1 MSQQTP
7 FNSPV
12 STSLPGP
19 DNITRATLPNGITV
33 LARANFNS
41 PSIVISGYL
50 HAGSLF
56 EEDSKA
62 GLASFTAS
70 ALMRETV
77 PHDFQEIYDALES
90 AGASLGYN
98 GGTHT
103 TGFGGKALVEDLE
116 LLLDLLSETLRQ
128 PTFPQEQVERL
139 RAQLMT
145 GLAIR
150 AQDTRQMA
158 HLTFD
163 QIIYKGH
170 PYGRSEDGY
179 PETVETIS
187 RDDMA
192 GFHKS
197 YYGPRGL
204 VLAVVGAIEPDQA
217 VNMVTKIFGEWENP
231 QQPNP
236 PELPPVTPLTQSLTE
251 KVTIEGKIQ
260 SDIIL
265 GTPGPERRSPD
276 FLSAALGNNILGQFG
291 MMGRIGEVVREQ
303 AGLAYYAFSS
313 VSGGVGPGAWYVT
326 AGVNPANIDTAIELI
341 KKEITRFVNEPVT
354 AEELADSKT
363 NFIGRLPLSLE
374 TNNGV
379 VSALINLEKF
389 DLGLDYYERYAEL
402 VQAIT
407 AEEVLDTAQRYLD
420 PDRLGI
426 AVAGP

>member
-1 MSQQTP
+1 MSQQTR
-7 FNSPV
+7 FNSPI
-12 STSLPGP
+12 SSSLPGP
-19 DNITRATLPNGITV
+19 DDITRATLPNGITV

-41 PSIVISGYL
+41 PSVVISGYL
-50 HAGSLF
+50 HAGSLS

-70 ALMRETV
+70 ALMRGTV
-77 PHDFQEIYDALES
+77 PRDFQEIYDALES
-90 AGASLGYN
+90 AGASLGYH

-103 TGFGGKALVEDLE
+103 TGFGGNALAEDLV

-128 PTFPQEQVERL
+128 PTFPQDQVERL

-150 AQDTRQMA
+150 SQDTRQMA

-163 QIIYKGH
+163 QVIYKGH
-170 PYGRSEDGY
+170 PYARSDDGY

-187 RDDMA
+187 RDDLA
-192 GFHKS
+192 GFHNS
-197 YYGPRGL
+197 HYGPRGM
-204 VLAVVGAIEPDQA
+204 VVTVVGAIEPDQA
-217 VNMVTKIFGEWENP
+217 VTMVSEILGDWENP

-236 PELPPVTPLTQSLTE
+236 PELPPLTPLPQSLTE

-260 SDIIL
+260 ADIIL
-265 GTPGPERRSPD
+265 GTPGPKRRSPD
-276 FLSAALGNNILGQFG
+276 FLAAALGNNILGQFG
-291 MMGRIGEVVREQ
+291 MMGRIGEAVREQ

-313 VSGGVGPGAWYVT
+313 VSGGVGPGAWYVS
-326 AGVNPANIDTAIELI
+326 AGVNPANIDTAIDLI
-341 KKEITRFVNEPVT
+341 RKEITRYVNEPVT

-363 NFIGRLPLSLE
+363 NFTGRLPLSLE

-379 VSALINLEKF
+379 ASALVNLEKF
-389 DLGLDYYERYAEL
+389 ELGLDYYERYAEL

-407 AEEVLDTAQRYLD
+407 AEEVLETAQRYLD

>member
-1 MSQQTP
+1 MSQQTR
-7 FNSPV
+7 FNSPL

-19 DNITRATLPNGITV
+19 DDITRATLPNGITV

-50 HAGSLF
+50 QAGSLF

-70 ALMRETV
+70 ALMRGTV

-103 TGFGGKALVEDLE
+103 TGFGGKALAEDLE
-116 LLLDLLSETLRQ
+116 MLLDLLSETLRQ
-128 PTFPQEQVERL
+128 PTFPQDQVERL

-150 AQDTRQMA
+150 AQDTSQMA

-163 QIIYKGH
+163 QIVYKGH

-204 VLAVVGAIEPDQA
+204 VLAVVGAIEPEQA
-217 VNMVTKIFGEWENP
+217 VNMVTEILGDWENP

-260 SDIIL
+260 ADIIL

-291 MMGRIGEVVREQ
+291 MMGRIGEAVREQ

-313 VSGGVGPGAWYVT
+313 VSGGVGPGAWYVS
-326 AGVNPANIDTAIELI
+326 AGVNPTNIDTAIDLI

-354 AEELADSKT
+354 DEELADSKT

-379 VSALINLEKF
+379 VSALINREKF

-402 VQAIT
+402 IQAIT
-407 AEEVLDTAQRYLD
+407 AEEVLETAQRYLD

>member
-1 MSQQTP
+1 MSQQTSS
-7 FNSPV
+7 NSPTL
-12 STSLPGP
+12 TSLPGP
-19 DNITRATLPNGITV
+19 DDITRAVLSNGITV

-50 HAGSLF
+50 QAGSLF
-56 EEDSKA
+56 EADSKA
-62 GLASFTAS
+62 GLAGFTAS
-70 ALMRETV
+70 ALMRGTAKR
-77 PHDFQEIYDALES
+77 DFQEIYDALES

-103 TGFGGKALVEDLE
+103 TGFGGKALAEDLE
-116 LLLDLLSETLRQ
+116 LLLNLLSETLRQ
-128 PTFPQEQVERL
+128 PTFPQDQVERL
-139 RAQLMT
+139 RTQLMT
-145 GLAIR
+145 SLAIR
-150 AQDTRQMA
+150 AQDTSQMA

-163 QIIYKGH
+163 QLVYKGH

-179 PETVETIS
+179 PETVGTIT
-187 RDDMA
+187 RDDLA
-192 GFHKS
+192 EFHNS
-197 YYGPRGL
+197 HYGPRGM
-204 VLAVVGAIEPDQA
+204 VVSVVGAIEPDQA
-217 VNMVTKIFGEWENP
+217 IKMVSGIFGDWENP
-231 QQPNP
+231 QQPIP
-236 PELPPVTPLTQSLTE
+236 PELPPVTPLPHSLTE

-260 SDIIL
+260 ADIIL

-276 FLSAALGNNILGQFG
+276 FLIAALGNNILGQFG
-291 MMGRIGEVVREQ
+291 MMGRIGEAVREQ

-313 VSGGVGPGAWYVT
+313 VSGGVGPGAWYVS
-326 AGVNPANIDTAIELI
+326 AGVNPANIDTAIGLI
-341 KKEITRFVNEPVT
+341 QKEIVRFVNEKVT

-379 VSALINLEKF
+379 VNALINLEKF
-389 DLGLDYYERYAEL
+389 ELGLDYYERYAEL

-407 AEEVLDTAQRYLD
+407 ADEVLEIAQRYLD

>member
-7 FNSPV
+7 FDSPL

-19 DNITRATLPNGITV
+19 DDIVRVALPNGITV

-41 PSIVISGYL
+41 PSVVFSGYL

-56 EEDSKA
+56 EADTKA
-62 GLASFTAS
+62 GLSSFTAS
-70 ALMRETV
+70 ALMRGTARR
-77 PHDFQEIYDALES
+77 DFQELYDALES

-103 TGFGGKALVEDLE
+103 TGFGGKALAEDLE

-128 PTFPQEQVERL
+128 PTFPQDQVERL
-139 RAQLMT
+139 RAQIMT

-150 AQDTRQMA
+150 AQDTSQMA

-163 QIIYKGH
+163 QVVYKDH
-170 PYGRSEDGY
+170 PYGRSDDGY
-179 PETVETIS
+179 PDTVVNIS
-187 RDDMA
+187 RDDLA
-192 GFHKS
+192 EFHNS
-197 YYGPRGL
+197 HYGPRGM
-204 VLAVVGAIEPDQA
+204 VVTVVGAIEPEQA
-217 VNMVTKIFGEWENP
+217 VNMVSEILGDWHNP

-236 PELPPVTPLTQSLTE
+236 PELPPVTPLPHSLTE
-251 KVTIEGKIQ
+251 KVTIEGMIQ
-260 SDIIL
+260 ADIIL
-265 GTPGPERRSPD
+265 GTPGPKRRSPD
-276 FLSAALGNNILGQFG
+276 FLAAALGNNILGQFG
-291 MMGRIGEVVREQ
+291 MMGRIGEAVREQ

-313 VSGGVGPGAWYVT
+313 VSGGVGPGAWYVS
-326 AGVNPANIDTAIELI
+326 AGVNPANIDQAIDLI
-341 KKEITRFVNEPVT
+341 QKEITRFVSEPVT
-354 AEELADSKT
+354 NEELADSKT

-374 TNNGV
+374 SNSGV
-379 VSALINLEKF
+379 VSALVNLEKF

-407 AEEVLDTAQRYLD
+407 ADEVLETAQRYLD
-420 PDRLGI
+420 PNRLGI

>member
-1 MSQQTP
+1 MSQQTR
-7 FNSPV
+7 FNSPL

-19 DNITRATLPNGITV
+19 DDITRATLPNGITV

-50 HAGSLF
+50 QAGSLF

-70 ALMRETV
+70 ALMRGTV

-103 TGFGGKALVEDLE
+103 TGFGGKALAEDLE
-116 LLLDLLSETLRQ
+116 MLLDLLSETLRQ
-128 PTFPQEQVERL
+128 PTFPQDQVERL

-150 AQDTRQMA
+150 AQDTSQMA

-163 QIIYKGH
+163 QIVYKGH

-204 VLAVVGAIEPDQA
+204 VLAVVGAIEPEQA
-217 VNMVTKIFGEWENP
+217 VNMVTEILGDWENP

-260 SDIIL
+260 ADIIL

-291 MMGRIGEVVREQ
+291 MMGRIGEAVREQ

-313 VSGGVGPGAWYVT
+313 VSGGVGPGAWYVS
-326 AGVNPANIDTAIELI
+326 AGVNPTNIDTAIDLI

-354 AEELADSKT
+354 DEELADSKT

-407 AEEVLDTAQRYLD
+407 AEEVLETAQRYLD

>member
-1 MSQQTP
+1 MSQQTR
-7 FNSPV
+7 FNSPI
-12 STSLPGP
+12 SSSLPGP
-19 DNITRATLPNGITV
+19 DDITRATLPNGITV

-41 PSIVISGYL
+41 PSVVISGYL
-50 HAGSLF
+50 HAGSLS

-70 ALMRETV
+70 ALMRGTV
-77 PHDFQEIYDALES
+77 PRDFQEIYDALES
-90 AGASLGYN
+90 AGASLGYH

-103 TGFGGKALVEDLE
+103 TGFGGNALAEDLV

-128 PTFPQEQVERL
+128 PTFPQDQVERL

-150 AQDTRQMA
+150 SQDTRQMA

-163 QIIYKGH
+163 QVIYKGH
-170 PYGRSEDGY
+170 PYARSDDGY

-187 RDDMA
+187 RDDLA
-192 GFHKS
+192 SFHNS
-197 YYGPRGL
+197 HYGPHGM
-204 VLAVVGAIEPDQA
+204 VVTVVGAIEPDQA
-217 VNMVTKIFGEWENP
+217 VTMVSEILGDWENP

-236 PELPPVTPLTQSLTE
+236 PELPPLTPLPQSLTE

-260 SDIIL
+260 ADIIL
-265 GTPGPERRSPD
+265 GTPGPKRRSPD
-276 FLSAALGNNILGQFG
+276 FLAAALGNNILGQFG
-291 MMGRIGEVVREQ
+291 MMGRIGEAVREQ

-313 VSGGVGPGAWYVT
+313 VSGGVGPGAWYVN
-326 AGVNPANIDTAIELI
+326 AGVNPANIDIAIDLI
-341 KKEITRFVNEPVT
+341 RKEITRYVNEPVT

-363 NFIGRLPLSLE
+363 NFTGRLPLSLE

-379 VSALINLEKF
+379 ASALVNLEKF
-389 DLGLDYYERYAEL
+389 ELGLDYYERYAEL

-407 AEEVLDTAQRYLD
+407 AEEVLETAQRYLD

>member
-1 MSQQTP
+1 MSQQTR
-7 FNSPV
+7 FNSPL
-12 STSLPGP
+12 SSSLPGP
-19 DNITRATLPNGITV
+19 DDITRSMLPNGITV

-41 PSIVISGYL
+41 PSVVISGYL
-50 HAGSLF
+50 HAGSLS

-70 ALMRETV
+70 ALMRGTV

-90 AGASLGYN
+90 AGASLGYH

-103 TGFGGKALVEDLE
+103 TGFGGKALAEDLE

-128 PTFPQEQVERL
+128 PTFPQDQVERL

-163 QIIYKGH
+163 QVIYKGH

-179 PETVETIS
+179 LETVETIS
-187 RDDMA
+187 RDDLA
-192 GFHKS
+192 GFHNS
-197 YYGPRGL
+197 HYGPRGM
-204 VLAVVGAIEPDQA
+204 VVTVVGAIEPDQA
-217 VNMVTKIFGEWENP
+217 VTMVSEILGDWENP

-236 PELPPVTPLTQSLTE
+236 PELPPLTPLPQSLTE

-260 SDIIL
+260 ADIIL
-265 GTPGPERRSPD
+265 GTPGPKRRSPD
-276 FLSAALGNNILGQFG
+276 FLAAALGNNILGQFG
-291 MMGRIGEVVREQ
+291 MMGRIGEAVRKQ

-313 VSGGVGPGAWYVT
+313 VSGGVGPGAWYVS
-326 AGVNPANIDTAIELI
+326 AGVNPANIDTAIDLI
-341 KKEITRFVNEPVT
+341 QKEITRYVNEPVT

-363 NFIGRLPLSLE
+363 NFTGRLPLSLE

-379 VSALINLEKF
+379 ASALVNLEKF
-389 DLGLDYYERYAEL
+389 ELGLDYYERYAEL

-407 AEEVLDTAQRYLD
+407 AEEVLETAQHYLD